1 MTAQTVTVQLPDH
14 LYRELQSRAAQTRR
28 TIEDELLAA
37 AAQSLSETSA
47 LSADFASVIDSLTLL
62 DNDSLWRAAR
72 SHLAAEA
79 AAELEDLHLKQQREG
94 LTEQESQ
101 TEAAL
106 IRQYERAML
115 IRAHAA
121 ALLHERGQDV
131 SVLLQR
137 T

>member
-1 MTAQTVTVQLPDH
+1 MTALTVTVELPDH
-14 LYRELQSRAAQTRR
+14 MYRELQSRAAQTQR
-28 TIEDELLAA
+28 TIEDKLLAA
-37 AAQSLSETSA
+37 VAQSMSETSA
-47 LSADFASVIDSLTLL
+47 LSADFVAVLDSLAHL

-72 SHLAAEA
+72 SHLATEA

-101 TEAAL
+101 AEAAL

-115 IRAHAA
+115 VRAHAA

-137 T
+137 A